1 MKKRMLSVLLAFV
14 LAFGIVTPALAE
26 DGSTPASFVQFY
38 TVVGY
43 GGYIDIVTSFVVTD
57 SHKDINTVCPSL
69 YIQHD
74 GALTL
79 LRTFTPYDCAVNRTK
94 PVDSAGNAVP
104 SKGLVELLF
113 TEEEYLT
120 FDFTADYVLV
130 IPAGIFTDES
140 GNPMEQQS
148 VTFSGSD
155 IQNDRNVGTVFGR
168 IYGSFQQKF
177 YGFLLPYS
185 KVPFLVDVVGQLHN
199 IIRYLFNIFN
209 IQLVKPVTV
218 G

>member
-1 MKKRMLSVLLAFV
+1 MKKRLLSVLLACV
-14 LAFGIVTPALAE
+14 LAFSFISPALAE
-26 DGSTPASFVQFY
+26 DVSTPASSVQFY

-69 YIQHD
+69 YIKKD

-79 LRTFTPYDCAVNRTK
+79 LRAFTVHDCAVNRTK

-104 SKGLVELLF
+104 SKGIVELLF
-113 TEEEYLT
+113 TEAEYLA
-120 FDFTADYVLV
+120 FDFTAEYVLI
-130 IPAGIFTDES
+130 IPAGIFKDAS
-140 GNPMEQQS
+140 GNSMGQQS

-155 IQNDRNVGTVFGR
+155 IQNDRNVGTVFGK
-168 IYGSFQQKF
+168 IYGNFVQKF
-177 YGFLLPYS
+177 YDFLQPYS
-185 KVPFLVDVVGQLHN
+185 KIPFLVDVVGQLHN
-199 IIRYLFNIFN
+199 TIRYLFKIFN
-209 IQLVKPVTV
+209 IKLVKPVTA